1 MSNKLKNKDIK
12 SHTRINIELKN
23 FSPKIFLFTTLD
35 MQRSKIWNFEIL
47 KIDTVNPLYF
57 IINKVNGYFKEI
69 NKNKY
74 LTLVCTNEIR
84 QIIKRYAKMWIEI
97 RDLIRWMTKN
107 LDDYDKKYM
116 KIKFNLDDELPLNKK
131 IFTELFTEWWLV
143 GLFVRKMTNIIDNFP
158 QMNV

>member
-12 SHTRINIELKN
+12 SHTRIKIELKN

-74 LTLVCTNEIR
+74 LTLVCTN
-84 QIIKRYAKMWIEI
+84 QA
-97 RDLIRWMTKN
+97 N
-107 LDDYDKKYM
+107 
-116 KIKFNLDDELPLNKK
+116 NKK
-131 IFTELFTEWWLV
+131 IC
-143 GLFVRKMTNIIDNFP
+143 K
-158 QMNV
+158 NVDWDQRFN

>member
-1 MSNKLKNKDIK
+1 MKI
-12 SHTRINIELKN
+12 HT
-23 FSPKIFLFTTLD
+23 KIFLFTTLD
-35 MQRSKIWNFEIL
+35 TWRSKIWNFEIL

-57 IINKVNGYFKEI
+57 IINKVNRYFKEI

-74 LTLVCTNEIR
+74 LTLVPTNEIR
-84 QIIKRYAKMWIEI
+84 EIIRSYAKMRIEI

-107 LDDYDKKYM
+107 LDNYDKKYM

-131 IFTELFTEWWLV
+131 IFTELFTIWWLV

>member
-1 MSNKLKNKDIK
+1 M
-12 SHTRINIELKN
+12 
-23 FSPKIFLFTTLD
+23 
-35 MQRSKIWNFEIL
+35 
-47 KIDTVNPLYF
+47 
-57 IINKVNGYFKEI
+57 NGSFKEI

-74 LTLVCTNEIR
+74 LTLVPTNEIR
-84 QIIKRYAKMWIEI
+84 EIRKRYAKMWIEI